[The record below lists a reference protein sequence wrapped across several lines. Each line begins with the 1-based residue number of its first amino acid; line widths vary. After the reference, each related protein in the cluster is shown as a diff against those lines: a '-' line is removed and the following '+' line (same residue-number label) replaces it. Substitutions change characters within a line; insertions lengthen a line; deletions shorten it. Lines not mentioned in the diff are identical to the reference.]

1 MEMNKKRHYIV
12 DKATS
17 PNTVNH
23 NIQVI
28 NLGWKNGKQ
37 NLKKIKQGTYKE
49 KVQNNKRVNQ
59 CANLPADMNL
69 QLMPDPFAQLNI
81 CLTSI

>member
-17 PNTVNH
+17 TNTVNH

-28 NLGWKNGKQ
+28 NLGRINGKQ
-37 NLKKIKQGTYKE
+37 KPKE
-49 KVQNNKRVNQ
+49 NQ
-59 CANLPADMNL
+59 ARE
-69 QLMPDPFAQLNI
+69 NI
-81 CLTSI
+81 QREDSEQQASKSVCQSSC